1 MQPVCHDKTKLKGHT
16 VKTQAA
22 NMFHSHSIEYTQHYV
37 KAKKLVGNKSEDR
50 DAM

>member
-1 MQPVCHDKTKLKGHT
+1 MCHHIAQNIDSTT
-16 VKTQAA
+16 
-22 NMFHSHSIEYTQHYV
+22 V

>member
-1 MQPVCHDKTKLKGHT
+1 MLIKQPFL
-16 VKTQAA
+16 
-22 NMFHSHSIEYTQHYV
+22 HSVYV